1 MRILTCAVVVCA
13 IAIGAARLEAHV
25 GSPDVFLDAAAGPYR
40 LLVTVRPP
48 HAIPGVADVE
58 VRATSGDVQDV
69 RIVPLPLTGP
79 GAQFAPVPDRA
90 TRSSEDPQLFTGH
103 LWMMTAG
110 AWQVRITATGERGA
124 GLLAVPVPTLP
135 QSTLAMTTPLRVLL
149 VGLMLILACGFVAI
163 VSAVAREATLAPGS
177 SPDRR
182 ARRRGRIAGAIGACI
197 AIAVVLLGNSW
208 WRVEASNYGR
218 YVYKP
223 LEATTTVAADGRLA
237 MTLHDPGWIGS
248 RRLDD
253 FVADHDH
260 LMHLFI
266 VSPALD
272 RLWHLHP
279 AETATATFEH
289 RLPDMPAGR
298 YELFADLVHAT
309 GVSETVVAQLEA
321 PAINGTP
328 LIGDDSAFTADSA
341 RGFSASARDRSSRAT
356 ADAPNREEREGGQPR
371 DRGPERA
378 ALQSFEAD
386 DGTTIVWVRD
396 AKPLVPKRLTMFTF
410 RVEDASGQPAT
421 DLELYMGMPGHA
433 VFVRRDRQ
441 VFAHVHPAGS
451 ASMAALAIG
460 QRGLS
465 AATNRPD
472 EAASDPHAR
481 HAATLPS
488 TVSFPYGFPEA
499 GDYRIFVQVKRS
511 GRIVTGAF
519 DAHVDSS
526 GG

>member
-1 MRILTCAVVVCA
+1 MTPHRGFRIADLALRLAQGGLRLSKAGWSCVVIAAA
-13 IAIGAARLEAHV
+13 IAIGSVAVKAHV

-58 VRATSGDVQDV
+58 VRSTTADVRDV

-79 GAQFAPVPDRA
+79 GAEFAPVPDRA
-90 TRSSEDPQLFTGH
+90 VRSSEDPQLFTGH

-110 AWQVRITATGERGA
+110 AWQVRITATGDRGE
-124 GLLAVPVPTLP
+124 GSLAVPVPTLP
-135 QSTLAMTTPLRVLL
+135 QSTLAMSAALRALL
-149 VGLMLILACGFVAI
+149 VGLMLILAGGFVAI
-163 VSAVAREATLAPGS
+163 VAAVAREASLAPGT
-177 SPDRR
+177 SPDKR
-182 ARRRGRIAGAIGACI
+182 ARRRGRIAGTI
-197 AIAVVLLGNSW
+197 AAGLVILVVMLGNSW
-208 WRVEASNYGR
+208 WGAEAALYGR

-223 LEATTTVAADGRLA
+223 LEATATVAPDGRLA
-237 MTLHDPGWIGS
+237 LTLRDPGWIGS

-260 LMHLFI
+260 LMHLFV
-266 VSPALD
+266 VSPTLD

-279 AETATATFEH
+279 AETATAAFEQ
-289 RLPDMPAGR
+289 RLPDMPPGQ

-309 GVSETVVAQLEA
+309 GVSETVVAQLQA
-321 PAINGTP
+321 PAVQGVP
-328 LIGDDSAFTADSA
+328 LTGDDSAFAGAAAGSGQTD
-341 RGFSASARDRSSRAT
+341 DAT
-356 ADAPNREEREGGQPR
+356 TN
-371 DRGPERA
+371 
-378 ALQSFEAD
+378 
-386 DGTTIVWVRD
+386 IVWVRD
-396 AKPLVPKRLTMFTF
+396 DKPLAPRRLTMFTF
-410 RVEDASGQPAT
+410 RVDDTSGQPAT

-433 VFVRRDRQ
+433 VFVRRDRR

-451 ASMAALAIG
+451 APMAALAIG
-460 QRGLS
+460 QRGL
-465 AATNRPD
+465 AVANNRD
-472 EAASDPHAR
+472 EAAADPHAG
-481 HAATLPS
+481 HAATRPS

-511 GRIVTGAF
+511 GRIVTRAF